1 MILLYDVPTNF
12 QKNNKAKPQIKHAVL
27 AIDNHFSE
35 KEKVVIS
42 NDQLNTVF
50 SEAIKIL
57 KAKLPMGQQRNLLFL
72 IWTK

>member
-12 QKNNKAKPQIKHAVL
+12 QKNNKAKPQIEHAVL
-27 AIDNHFSE
+27 ALDNHFSE

-57 KAKLPMGQQRNLLFL
+57 KAELPMGQQRNLLFL
-72 IWTK
+72 I